1 MIKLTKKA
9 DAFWAGN
16 GFGNE
21 AAEWVVKGAEDIVV
35 RKSGSGWI
43 ATENGT
49 RIVSGRGTKKEVIA
63 ELEWKRPELA
73 AKSDPAK
80 RIADM
85 DLSNLTVEQIEVI
98 RRLALRA
105 EADSFERSN
114 RADNDDARNGWG
126 NLAESIG
133 RLLGRLDNEKEN
145 REEAA

>member
-1 MIKLTKKA
+1 MPTLSSALQRQENQEGRISGPNKENVMIKLTKKT

-63 ELEWKRPELA
+63 ELEWKRPELV
-73 AKSDPAK
+73 S
-80 RIADM
+80 
-85 DLSNLTVEQIEVI
+85 
-98 RRLALRA
+98 
-105 EADSFERSN
+105 
-114 RADNDDARNGWG
+114 
-126 NLAESIG
+126 
-133 RLLGRLDNEKEN
+133 
-145 REEAA
+145 

>member
-1 MIKLTKKA
+1 MPSTTENVMIKLTKKS

-63 ELEWKRPELA
+63 ELEWKRPELVA
-73 AKSDPAK
+73 
-80 RIADM
+80 
-85 DLSNLTVEQIEVI
+85 
-98 RRLALRA
+98 
-105 EADSFERSN
+105 
-114 RADNDDARNGWG
+114 
-126 NLAESIG
+126 
-133 RLLGRLDNEKEN
+133 
-145 REEAA
+145 

>member
-1 MIKLTKKA
+1 LNKSVYNDTVICIIVGIAKENVMIKLTKKA

-35 RKSGSGWI
+35 RKSGFGWV

-73 AKSDPAK
+73 S
-80 RIADM
+80 
-85 DLSNLTVEQIEVI
+85 
-98 RRLALRA
+98 
-105 EADSFERSN
+105 
-114 RADNDDARNGWG
+114 
-126 NLAESIG
+126 
-133 RLLGRLDNEKEN
+133 
-145 REEAA
+145 